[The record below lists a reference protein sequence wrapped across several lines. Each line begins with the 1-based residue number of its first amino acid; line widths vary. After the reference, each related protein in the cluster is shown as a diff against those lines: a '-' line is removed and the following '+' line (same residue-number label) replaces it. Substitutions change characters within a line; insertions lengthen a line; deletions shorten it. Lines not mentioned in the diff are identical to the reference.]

1 MTPDVRMRPAPEAG
15 IDESLDGAEPSAPR
29 GRRKRRIAVAGVL
42 AVALVAAGVG
52 GAVLTSDDG
61 GAQPA
66 AAASA
71 ATKTATIREQDL
83 VETEEVDGTLGYAD
97 PRAVI
102 NRLSGTVTWVPETGT
117 VVQTNHRL
125 YEVEGN
131 AVYLLDGIYPA
142 YRTLQDGLSG
152 DDVRQLERNLRE
164 LDLDPNKKMQVDGV
178 WDDGTTAAAKRW
190 QKRKGMD
197 PDGTIEAD
205 RIVFQ
210 PGARRVS
217 EVQVAAGES
226 AGGSGATT
234 AAASTDSGG
243 SSTWLT
249 TTATRR
255 LVSVDLEATK
265 QSLAERGDNVS
276 LELPDGDDVE
286 GTITSVGKVAEKE
299 ATADDENPPATIEVQ
314 ISLKRSRGSLLD
326 QAPVDVQ
333 FEKQR
338 AENVLTVPVTALL
351 ARQGGE
357 FAVEVREGTQRR
369 VVPVKTG
376 LYTDSFVEIDGE
388 GLAEGMT
395 VTNAGV

>member
-1 MTPDVRMRPAPEAG
+1 M
-15 IDESLDGAEPSAPR
+15 
-29 GRRKRRIAVAGVL
+29 
-42 AVALVAAGVG
+42 ALLAAGVG
-52 GAVLTSDDG
+52 VAVLTSGDG

-97 PRAVI
+97 PRTVI

-125 YEVEGN
+125 YEVDGN
-131 AVYLLDGIYPA
+131 AVYLLDGTYPA
-142 YRTLQDGLSG
+142 YRALQDGLSG
-152 DDVRQLERNLRE
+152 DDVRQFERNLRE

-190 QKRKGMD
+190 QKRKGMN

-210 PGARRVS
+210 PGARRIS
-217 EVQVAAGES
+217 EVQAAAGES

-234 AAASTDSGG
+234 AAASTDSSG
-243 SSTWLT
+243 SSTWMT

-265 QSLAERGDNVS
+265 QSLAEQGDDVS

-299 ATADDENPPATIEVQ
+299 ATADDDDPPATIEVQ
-314 ISLKRSRGSLLD
+314 ISLKRARGSLLD
-326 QAPVDVQ
+326 QAPVDVH

-357 FAVEVREGTQRR
+357 FAVEVREGTRAARR
-369 VVPVKTG
+369 RRSRRASTRTASSRSTATG
-376 LYTDSFVEIDGE
+376 C
-388 GLAEGMT
+388 AEGMT

>member
-1 MTPDVRMRPAPEAG
+1 VTPDVRMRPAPEGG
-15 IDESLDGAEPSAPR
+15 IDDSLNGAEPSGPR

-42 AVALVAAGVG
+42 AVALIAAGVG
-52 GAVLTSDDG
+52 VAVLTSGDS

-125 YEVEGN
+125 YEVDGN
-131 AVYLLDGIYPA
+131 AVYLLDGTYPA

-234 AAASTDSGG
+234 AAASTDSAG

-265 QSLAERGDNVS
+265 QSLAERGDDVS

-299 ATADDENPPATIEVQ
+299 ATGDDEDPPATIEVQ

-369 VVPVKTG
+369 VVPVETG
-376 LYTDSFVEIDGE
+376 LYTDSFVEIDGD